1 MILCV
6 MMKTIA
12 ITIRPNQVK
21 FAEALASG
29 PYPDAEILFCHD
41 TPEQFASQFKGGH
54 ITSMPSLPDNPDQ
67 DGTASIFQAIDKI
80 RDIAGENPITL
91 LVPHAP
97 DPALFHFMHLAYE
110 SGLNIQGL
118 HKFYEGLGSYTTSE
132 DTFARN
138 NQAFFAATTAHAPRR
153 SMDFIGIREMDQVFS
168 RATVYQGIASD
179 QIFPKVDTAEVPEV
193 LAQASSI
200 FLGQPLF
207 EGTGNLDS
215 PQEFMAFAKN
225 LQSNG
230 VDLYIPHPRETAYKN
245 NMPDGM
251 KILALPR
258 PVEEYRQALKGKT
271 VTTLFSSSV
280 FALAAEGAHVRIAEA
295 VPPAP
300 WRSLQPIDD
309 AYKPL
314 KMMFPV
320 IEISRAPQ
328 DIAPAAAPACRPA

>member
-1 MILCV
+1 MT
-6 MMKTIA
+6 KTIA
-12 ITIRPNQVK
+12 IAIRPNQVK

-29 PYPDAEILFCHD
+29 LCPDCEILFCHD
-41 TPEQFASQFKGGH
+41 TPEQFASQFKGDR

-67 DGTASIFQAIDKI
+67 TGTGSIFQAIDKI
-80 RDIAGENPITL
+80 KEVAGENPITL
-91 LVPHAP
+91 LIPHAP

-110 SGLNIQGL
+110 SGLNIHGL
-118 HKFYEGLGSYTTSE
+118 HKFYEGLGSYTTSA
-132 DTFARN
+132 DTFTQKN
-138 NQAFFAATTAHAPRR
+138 KAFFATTLADDPRR
-153 SMDFIGIREMDQVFS
+153 SMDFIGIREMDQVFA
-168 RATVYQGIASD
+168 RETAHQGISAD
-179 QIFPKVDTAEVPEV
+179 QIFPKIDPTEVPEV
-193 LAQASSI
+193 LEQASSI

-207 EGTGNLDS
+207 EGTVNLDS
-215 PQEFMAFAKN
+215 PEAFAIFAKS
-225 LQSNG
+225 LQSSG

-245 NMPDGM
+245 NLPDGI

-258 PVEEYRQALKGKT
+258 PVEEYREALKGKT

-314 KMMFPV
+314 KKLFPV
-320 IEISRAPQ
+320 IEVSRTPQ
-328 DIAPAAAPACRPA
+328 STAPAAIPACKPA